1 MPFTSVISFVSY
13 QVSSGIAF
21 SWPIA
26 AAVLKSYLP
35 SLDYWSVV
43 FSLSSCLLIHT
54 QHNRASCWKHKWEG
68 LFLSFKSLLCFWVS
82 LKWKAICCLVLVLQC
97 ELGTDARSLFS
108 LFHSSLTLL
117 SHSGFLKSC
126 RIPKPC
132 AYSSNTAFAKIFLC
146 WAPSQFS
153 GLSGVDFFHWKV
165 ICLFSFSTCYSPF
178 NFFSGVYL
186 CVHRIGWKTCPT
198 LATKYSQ
205 QPMPA
210 KQWEPNKYSLNKWI
224 HM

>member
-1 MPFTSVISFVSY
+1 M
-13 QVSSGIAF
+13 
-21 SWPIA
+21 
-26 AAVLKSYLP
+26 
-35 SLDYWSVV
+35 V
-43 FSLSSCLLIHT
+43 FSLSFCLLIHT
-54 QHNRASCWKHKWEG
+54 QHNRASCWKHKWED
-68 LFLSFKSLLCFWVS
+68 LLSFKSLLCFWVS
-82 LKWKAICCLVLVLQC
+82 LKRKAICCLALVLQC
-97 ELGTDARSLFS
+97 DLGTDARSLFS

-132 AYSSNTAFAKIFLC
+132 AYSSNTAFAEMFLC

-153 GLSGVDFFHWKV
+153 GLSGVDFSHGKV
-165 ICLFSFSTCYSPF
+165 LCLFSCSTRYSPF
-178 NFFSGVYL
+178 HFFSGVYL
-186 CVHRIGWKTCPT
+186 WVHRIGWKTCPT